1 MARAA
6 SAPPASAAPASA
18 AIGWLGIARLGLVQA
33 ALGSIVVLMTSTLN
47 RVMVVEL
54 ALPAII
60 PGVLVALHYAVQVL
74 RPRLGYGSD
83 VGGRRTPWIVGGMA
97 ALALG
102 GAGAAAATA
111 LMAASLAAGLAL
123 ALLAYTLVGL
133 GVGAAGT
140 ALLTLLAK
148 RVAPN
153 RRGPAATVVWIMM
166 IAGIVVTSAVA
177 GKLLDPFSTSRLIA
191 VVSGVSLLGLAV
203 STLAVWGME
212 GDTAPVPATRAA
224 ARQPFL
230 LALRDVWAE
239 PQARRF
245 AVFVFVSMLAY
256 SAQELVLEPFA
267 GAVFAL
273 TPGRSTGLTGMHH
286 AGVLAGMG
294 LVALGGVLGAGA
306 MRTWTIAGCLGSA
319 VAALALATCALGGPE
334 WAMRGIVV
342 LLGVGNGAFS
352 VSAIGAMMGLAGQG
366 RGSREGTRMGLW
378 GAAQALA
385 FGAGGLLGTGASDL
399 ARAALGAPAPAYAA
413 VFVAEAAVFLL
424 AARLAAGVFGGAA
437 WAPSG
442 AVQAA

>member
-1 MARAA
+1 MAV
-6 SAPPASAAPASA
+6 PAS
-18 AIGWLGIARLGLVQA
+18 IGWVGIVRLGLVQA
-33 ALGSIVVLMTSTLN
+33 SLGSIVVLTTSTLN

-60 PGVLVALHYAVQVL
+60 PGVLVALHYGVQVL

-111 LMAASLAAGLAL
+111 LMAAHLLAGLAL
-123 ALLAYTLVGL
+123 ALLAFTLVGL

-153 RRGPAATVVWIMM
+153 RRGPAATVVWTMM
-166 IAGIVVTSAVA
+166 IAGIVVTSITA
-177 GKLLDPFSTSRLIA
+177 GKLLDPFSPERMLA
-191 VVSGVSLLGLAV
+191 VVAAVSVLGLLV

-212 GDTAPVPATRAA
+212 GRAA
-224 ARQPFL
+224 PSPAAAAAHQPFMS
-230 LALRDVWAE
+230 ALRDVWAE

-273 TPGRSTGLTGMHH
+273 TPGRSTGLTGLHH
-286 AGVLAGMG
+286 AGVLGGMG
-294 LVALGGVLGAGA
+294 LVALGGLLGLGA
-306 MRTWTIAGCLGSA
+306 MRTWTVGGCLGSA
-319 VAALALATCALGGPE
+319 AAALALAACALGGPE
-334 WAMRGIVV
+334 TVMRAIVV
-342 LLGVGNGAFS
+342 VLGVANGAFA

-366 RGSREGTRMGLW
+366 RASREGTRMGLW

-385 FGAGGLLGTGASDL
+385 FGAGGLLGTGASDV
-399 ARAALGAPAPAYAA
+399 ARAVLGAPAPAYAA
-413 VFVAEAAVFLL
+413 VFMAEAAVFLL
-424 AARLAAGVFGGAA
+424 AARLAAGVFGQAER
-437 WAPSG
+437 APSG